1 MSEDDEE
8 KAAAPE
14 LEQPVSPQPAEDAL
28 AAKDRQIDELT
39 NTLKRIQAEFENY
52 KKRRD
57 KEYADRV
64 KLAGEMVM
72 TALLPV
78 LDTFDKALEDAK
90 NNGDAQKLR
99 KGLESVHR
107 QLMQALRGE
116 GLKEIKT
123 GDKFD
128 PFMHEALMREEDENG
143 EDGKILEVYQK
154 GYTLGPKVI
163 RTSKVKVSK
172 KKEPEAASEEPQTTK
187 DHDARESQDEK
198 AQDQR

>member
-1 MSEDDEE
+1 MPEDNEE
-8 KAAAPE
+8 EATAPE
-14 LEQPVSPQPAEDAL
+14 TEQTVSPQPAENAL
-28 AAKDRQIDELT
+28 AVKDRQIDELT

-64 KLAGEMVM
+64 KIAGERVIA
-72 TALLPV
+72 ALLPV
-78 LDTFDKALEDAK
+78 LDTFDKALDDAK
-90 NNGDAQKLR
+90 SNGDIQKLR
-99 KGLESVHR
+99 KGMESVHR
-107 QLMQALRGE
+107 QLIQALQAE

-128 PFMHEALMREEDENG
+128 PFVHEALMREEDENG
-143 EDGKILEVYQK
+143 VDGKILEVYQK

-172 KKEPEAASEEPQTTK
+172 KKEHKTAPEEQKTGQN
-187 DHDARESQDEK
+187 HDAQVSHDEEG
-198 AQDQR
+198 QNQR